1 MYQSIESIS
10 DSELR
15 EEYVKRFTKQNGNQL
30 KSSRESADHLR
41 SIFADHPADQEHFAV
56 VYLDGQNK
64 IIATEV
70 VATGTI
76 NPAAIYPREIIKRV
90 LEIHGVCIIVSHL
103 HPSGALSPS
112 NSDRAVTK
120 KLQTALSSIDVDL
133 LDHIII
139 GDGFFSFSDQG
150 LL

>member
-1 MYQSIESIS
+1 MNSKLKDIPDNVS
-10 DSELR
+10 R
-15 EEYVKRFTKQNGNQL
+15 EEYVKRFTKQKG
-30 KSSRESADHLR
+30 SHLR
-41 SIFADHPADQEHFAV
+41 SASDSAGHLRAIFADYPADQEHFAV
-56 VYLDGQNK
+56 IHLDGQNG
-64 IIATEV
+64 IIKTEV

-76 NPAAIYPREIIKRV
+76 NSAAIYPREIIKRV
-90 LEIHGVCIIVSHL
+90 LEIESVSIIVSHL

>member
-1 MYQSIESIS
+1 MYQTLESIS

-41 SIFADHPADQEHFAV
+41 SVFSDHPADQEIFAIIF
-56 VYLDGQNK
+56 LDGQNK

-76 NPAAIYPREIIKRV
+76 NTAAIYPREIIKKV
-90 LEIHGVCIIVSHL
+90 LGQESCSIIISHL
-103 HPSGALSPS
+103 HPSGSLAPS
-112 NSDRAVTK
+112 SSDRAVTQ